1 MRGLSR
7 TGLFSATLG
16 YVQMTLAL
24 CEKPRQQGAYTVPLG
39 SRQGSALKYMQAHIP
54 YVDFS
59 CERQKSCHS
68 KVE

>member
-16 YVQMTLAL
+16 CVQMTLAL
-24 CEKPRQQGAYTVPLG
+24 REKPRQQGAYTVPLG
-39 SRQGSALKYMQAHIP
+39 SRQGTVLKYMQAHTP
-54 YVDFS
+54 DVDFS

-68 KVE
+68 KL